1 MALLLPVREGVLR
14 LEPGEQQSLDS
25 LLRVLR
31 AEAGPISTWMHVAQ
45 HLLAAGRD
53 SDYEA
58 VMSEVVDRQ
67 AAGGDT
73 FSQVLAFCSLAEFTA
88 QRAAAD
94 RDRRSRALLL
104 SRSTELCHKA
114 QRLST
119 GAQEQLPELVLANVA
134 LIKVGAAWVPTGRDN
149 VACRRKPRASF
160 CSSHENALSS
170 AAASCRAL
178 SYRCDGWPPAGRHR
192 GCQEGVG
199 ERGAHALQ
207 RPTQHRGPAGARQP
221 AVQPAQLCRGAAPV
235 SERARSSGHGGYLQ
249 LPTSRNK

>member
-31 AEAGPISTWMHVAQ
+31 AEGGPISTWMHVAQ

-134 LIKVGAAWVPTGRDN
+134 LIKVGAAWVRTGRDN
-149 VACRRKPRASF
+149 AGCRRKPRAFLCMHRAQSTVLRPAVGR
-160 CSSHENALSS
+160 SPTAVTAALHLQGDVVAARKGLENA
-170 AAASCRAL
+170 ARM
-178 SYRCDGWPPAGRHR
+178 RCNGRPSI
-192 GCQEGVG
+192 
-199 ERGAHALQ
+199 A
-207 RPTQHRGPAGARQP
+207 
-221 AVQPAQLCRGAAPV
+221 AQLALAN
-235 SERARSSGHGGYLQ
+235 LQ
-249 LPTSRNK
+249 FNQRNYAEALRL